1 MAAAGSKP
9 ALAEPIPQKTVLVV
23 DSSPRVNVMLTRV
36 LTAEGWN
43 IQRAVDNK
51 TVLSLVR
58 DCPFDL
64 IITGQKTCG
73 KKDVALLREIRS
85 VRPHVRMII
94 LTDES
99 TPAEVIEAVRTGVF
113 SYFCPPYTRGGLA
126 DMVHLAMTQPAWD
139 DGIEIV
145 SATPN
150 WVRLIVRCDLAT
162 ADRLVQFLRAGSTLP
177 EGEKADVIYAFHE
190 ILLNAMEHGAHFD
203 PSQYVEV
210 AFLRGRQVMICRV
223 KDPGQGFSL
232 EEIRHASFNSLPGDF
247 FSHLAVRE
255 EQGLRPG
262 GFGVMLAKKLVDEVV
277 YSEKGN
283 DVLLIKHLPPSQ
295 QKAVST
301 DATRQTTRRPGPD

>member
-1 MAAAGSKP
+1 MASAGSKP
-9 ALAEPIPQKTVLVV
+9 ILAEPMPQKTVLVV
-23 DSSPRVNVMLTRV
+23 DSRPWVNTMLTRA
-36 LTAEGWN
+36 LTAGGWN
-43 IQRAVDNK
+43 IRRAVDNK

-58 DCPFDL
+58 DSPFDL
-64 IITGQKTCG
+64 IITGQKTRERE
-73 KKDVALLREIRS
+73 DVKLLREIRS
-85 VRPHVRMII
+85 VRPHLRMII

-99 TPAEVIEAVRTGVF
+99 TPAEVIDAVRAGVF

-126 DMVHLAMTQPAWD
+126 DMVHLAMTQPEWD

-177 EGEKADVIYAFHE
+177 GGEKEDVIYAFRE
-190 ILLNAMEHGAHFD
+190 ILLNAIEHGAHFD

-232 EEIRHASFNSLPGDF
+232 EEIRHASFNSLPGDL
-247 FSHLAVRE
+247 FSHIAVRE

-277 YSEKGN
+277 YSESGN
-283 DVLLIKHLPPSQ
+283 DVLLIKYLTSSQ
-295 QKAVST
+295 QRVVGTASIFPPES
-301 DATRQTTRRPGPD
+301 DSS

>member
-1 MAAAGSKP
+1 VASAGSNL

-23 DSSPRVNVMLTRV
+23 DSSPWVNTMLTRA
-36 LTAEGWN
+36 LTAGGWN
-43 IQRAVDNK
+43 IRRAVDNK

-58 DCPFDL
+58 DIPFDL
-64 IITGQKTCG
+64 IITGQKTRERE
-73 KKDVALLREIRS
+73 DVKLLREIRS

-99 TPAEVIEAVRTGVF
+99 TPAEVIDAVRAGVF

-126 DMVHLAMTQPAWD
+126 DMVHLAMTQPEWD

-177 EGEKADVIYAFHE
+177 EGDKEDVIYAFCE

-232 EEIRHASFNSLPGDF
+232 EEIRHAAFNSPPGDL
-247 FSHLAVRE
+247 FSHIAVRE

-262 GFGVMLAKKLVDEVV
+262 GFGVMLAKKLVDEVI
-277 YSEKGN
+277 YSENGN
-283 DVLLIKHLPPSQ
+283 DVLLIKYLTSSQ
-295 QKAVST
+295 QRVAGTASIFPPES
-301 DATRQTTRRPGPD
+301 DSS